1 MPYPKYVEKGESITA
16 QWGND
21 VVSAIRRRRK
31 RPKRNISVGGG
42 GGTSAACPFGEIISL
57 DDETSFNYGIAGG
70 VCLCESKNFN
80 VPYKGLNATSAVV
93 LVSLKLTG
101 IQFNTDTDNQFIM
114 PGLKGATGTPEFDYK
129 PWSAGVNYPDNINPS
144 TPTATGTIYVP
155 LGLLTTFATVSGST
169 PTPTFEA
176 TGCGSIR
183 VLHCGGILTYERF
196 V

>member
-1 MPYPKYVEKGESITA
+1 MAYPRYVSSGDPITA

-31 RPKRNISVGGG
+31 RPQRNINIAGGG
-42 GGTSAACPFGEIISL
+42 GNDDDCAFGEIIDV

-70 VCLCESKNFN
+70 LVTCGAKNFN

-144 TPTATGTIYVP
+144 TPTSTGTIYVP

-176 TGCGSIR
+176 TGCGNISIT
-183 VLHCGGILTYERF
+183 HCGGILQSSRF